1 MPKGLHLKLV
11 NVRRKPLLHHIL
23 TLLQI
28 SISIII
34 YFTIKNCLNLVKWVC
49 FALLLFEEVNECRFC
64 IMSITVAYV
73 SITVACNE
81 QYSLNLLSFTCEVP
95 HIERNG
101 HFKIHTINTDQNSKC
116 NTYIIRRGNVADKM
130 RRDDTDTKR

>member
-1 MPKGLHLKLV
+1 MH
-11 NVRRKPLLHHIL
+11 N
-23 TLLQI
+23 
-28 SISIII
+28 
-34 YFTIKNCLNLVKWVC
+34 
-49 FALLLFEEVNECRFC
+49 
-64 IMSITVAYV
+64 
-73 SITVACNE
+73 ACNE

-130 RRDDTDTKR
+130 RIDDTDTKR